1 MRKARHDSKASEHE
15 EINAKAVKGQLGA
28 LLSRVGFGGERISIT
43 RHGKRIAALVSA
55 QDLELLDGA
64 A

>member
-1 MRKARHDSKASEHE
+1 M
-15 EINAKAVKGQLGA
+15 AKSQGSHKPTKQVEVTAITVKLNLGA
-28 LLSRVGFGGERISIT
+28 LLSRVGFGNERIAIT

-55 QDLELLDGA
+55 QDLERLDGA